1 MIVKVWDLKKRSVI
15 RKFRSHSSSVTCVEF
30 SRDGDKYIGSGS
42 SNGEIVL
49 YNVVTGKLA
58 LTLSSSKNLDNDM
71 NLHEPYANHGQR
83 MNATTSLSFSNLDRR
98 LLASSSSDG
107 SVCIWDITQSDVR
120 ALREGYGGLHSAP
133 TSEVSFSPI
142 SPSIFASVGYDKRLL
157 VVDHEGGGNVVTEIH
172 ARAPLTC
179 CTFLPGGQQIAVGTT
194 DGRFISYDLRR
205 MGSGSSSTPLIDLDV
220 HAPVEVSC
228 IEAQPAT
235 AMVAMQLSS
244 SRMKPENEQR
254 TPVQQK
260 PKVEKPNTISNN
272 TPVIDTKTDNTIKNI
287 VEKDSQQKD
296 LKTMKRSDPPQSL
309 AAPSDQ
315 TKNTKSNAAPRVT
328 EGVGDIFP
336 KKAKSKVTFSMTT
349 NAIKEYKGSEDKVR
363 SSLPT
368 NKENEQIL
376 SDHVHIPISSV
387 SNTIPKSSV
396 KSIKENPSID
406 RTHSENIAYNPAAP
420 TNNKHDV
427 EKIGVMLDDA
437 VDTITRNVHKD
448 VQNLHLEL
456 LRQFQLQISDMRGL
470 LDEYT
475 DKIKNLVDE
484 NERLRKE
491 NILLRNVY

>member
-1 MIVKVWDLKKRSVI
+1 MR
-15 RKFRSHSSSVTCVEF
+15 RH
-30 SRDGDKYIGSGS
+30 
-42 SNGEIVL
+42 
-49 YNVVTGKLA
+49 
-58 LTLSSSKNLDNDM
+58 
-71 NLHEPYANHGQR
+71 P
-83 MNATTSLSFSNLDRR
+83 SFSNLDRR

-133 TSEVSFSPI
+133 TSEVSFSPV

-157 VVDHEGGGNVVTEIH
+157 LVDHEGGGNVVTEIH

-194 DGRFISYDLRR
+194 DGRFVSYDLRK

-235 AMVAMQLSS
+235 AMVTMQLSS
-244 SRMKPENEQR
+244 SRRKPEEVKR
-254 TPVQQK
+254 TPLQQN
-260 PKVEKPNTISNN
+260 PKREKPNTMTNN
-272 TPVIDTKTDNTIKNI
+272 TPTIDTKTETTAKHI
-287 VEKDSQQKD
+287 VEKVSRAKD
-296 LKTMKRSDPPQSL
+296 WNITNPSDPPQSL
-309 AAPSDQ
+309 VVPSAK
-315 TKNTKSNAAPRVT
+315 TKNTKSGDDPEVSEVARDIIPR
-328 EGVGDIFP
+328 
-336 KKAKSKVTFSMTT
+336 KAKSKVTFSTST
-349 NAIKEYKGSEDKVR
+349 NNNEGGRSSEDKVGASLSMNKGSGKILGDR
-363 SSLPT
+363 SHIPISSVS
-368 NKENEQIL
+368 NRV
-376 SDHVHIPISSV
+376 DIPISSV
-387 SNTIPKSSV
+387 SNTIKKSDG
-396 KSIKENPSID
+396 KSIEDNPSIE
-406 RTHSENIAYNPAAP
+406 RTQNEDFANKPSLP
-420 TNNKHDV
+420 TNNQGDV
-427 EKIGVMLDDA
+427 AAFGEMLDDA

-456 LRQFQLQISDMRGL
+456 LRQFQVQISDMRGL